1 MLISHSTAYQCLQC
15 GDRRWG
21 SMIRCFLMLHINET
35 SFCYQFAAQ
44 SFSTR
49 FWNQFESHLEMLPG
63 GSETMS
69 LLEAQRQRHKA
80 LKRRHGLGAS
90 EVRKS
95 TSFPKRNPIALRSKL
110 FTHCRPSSLKTWNLF
125 EKSFWKLKRVFVF
138 ACPCGPWETWWL
150 VLIWRKPITSGSHS
164 ALSSGTNC
172 SCWNTLCSWFVWLF
186 SWFEIAWLAW
196 TRLNPSCV
204 KAIKSALFFGGVL
217 KIHSH
222 SLKFWA
228 TGKLDDSCCCGCGCC
243 CCCRRCL
250 PLSQVIR
257 QLRHDFVQETGG
269 GAEAVLPRMSCPQ
282 LR

>member
-69 LLEAQRQRHKA
+69 LLEAQRQRHKT

-95 TSFPKRNPIALRSKL
+95 TSFSKRNPIALRSKL
-110 FTHCRPSSLKTWNLF
+110 FTHCRPFKFEDLEFVRKVFLKTKTGFCFCLSLWSLRDMMTCSYLEETDHLRFLF
-125 EKSFWKLKRVFVF
+125 
-138 ACPCGPWETWWL
+138 
-150 VLIWRKPITSGSHS
+150 
-164 ALSSGTNC
+164 
-172 SCWNTLCSWFVWLF
+172 
-186 SWFEIAWLAW
+186 
-196 TRLNPSCV
+196 
-204 KAIKSALFFGGVL
+204 
-217 KIHSH
+217 
-222 SLKFWA
+222 
-228 TGKLDDSCCCGCGCC
+228 
-243 CCCRRCL
+243 
-250 PLSQVIR
+250 
-257 QLRHDFVQETGG
+257 
-269 GAEAVLPRMSCPQ
+269 GA
-282 LR
+282 